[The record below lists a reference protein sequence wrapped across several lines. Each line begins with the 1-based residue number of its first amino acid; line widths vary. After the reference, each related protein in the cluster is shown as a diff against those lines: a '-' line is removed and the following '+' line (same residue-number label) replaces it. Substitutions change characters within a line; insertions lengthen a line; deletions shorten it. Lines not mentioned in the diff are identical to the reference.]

1 MVDVTRPGA
10 AVLPSF
16 RDLPEVSHRVAVAV
30 VAQAVLDGVNGVPVI
45 DPEAAV
51 TAATWHPAY

>member
-1 MVDVTRPGA
+1 
-10 AVLPSF
+10 
-16 RDLPEVSHRVAVAV
+16 V
-30 VAQAVLDGVNGVPVI
+30 VAQAVRDGVNGVAVP